1 MAINLA
7 SKFAPTIDKAF
18 EKGSF
23 LKRHCKGK
31 IDFTGVK
38 TVRIYG
44 VNPVEENDY
53 KRSGTNRYGEP
64 QELEDTVQEHTLSQD
79 KAFTFTIDKGNQKD
93 QMNIK
98 GAAEMLKMQ
107 LNQKST
113 PNADKYGFKRL
124 CTFGHIGALSAKP
137 PKATIVSDI
146 ADGMQYLDDHLVPD
160 DGRVLFV
167 TSELYK
173 FIILAD
179 EFVKLDSLG
188 GKSIPKGTVGTLLG
202 MPVVKVP
209 GTYLPDGCYF
219 IILYE
224 GAACFPYKIQDTKI
238 HEDPMG
244 LSGNAVEGR
253 HYYDLFVFEKKA
265 DGIYCGC
272 LASKKQ
278 AAPTITDST
287 KTAVTLASSGA
298 GKIWYTLDGSDPRF
312 SANRELYAG
321 AFNGTGKTV
330 KAVAMDTEGKFT
342 SDVAEKTVAS

>member
-1 MAINLA
+1 
-7 SKFAPTIDKAF
+7 
-18 EKGSF
+18 
-23 LKRHCKGK
+23 
-31 IDFTGVK
+31 
-38 TVRIYG
+38 
-44 VNPVEENDY
+44 
-53 KRSGTNRYGEP
+53 
-64 QELEDTVQEHTLSQD
+64 
-79 KAFTFTIDKGNQKD
+79 
-93 QMNIK
+93 
-98 GAAEMLKMQ
+98 
-107 LNQKST
+107 
-113 PNADKYGFKRL
+113 
-124 CTFGHIGALSAKP
+124 
-137 PKATIVSDI
+137 
-146 ADGMQYLDDHLVPD
+146 MQYLDDHLVPD

-321 AFNGTGKTV
+321 AFDGTGKIV
-330 KAVAMDTEGKFT
+330 KAVAMDTGGQIYKRRSGKEGRVLISGKEDWEGKITNLPSLLLDYDGETAIQSFKQA
-342 SDVAEKTVAS
+342 DF